1 MRTHAIE
8 SSVIR
13 NRLANVEQD
22 GRSEVDK
29 LDAEILVDDDVLILD
44 VTLDAVTHQHRLWK
58 CESALTMA
66 DAHVVE
72 IFDDRGDLCEHIA
85 SLLLV
90 EAADLLDA
98 FEEIARCSSQHRR
111 WSGWSELV

>member
-1 MRTHAIE
+1 MRTHAVE

-44 VTLDAVTHQHRLWK
+44 VT
-58 CESALTMA
+58 
-66 DAHVVE
+66 
-72 IFDDRGDLCEHIA
+72 
-85 SLLLV
+85 
-90 EAADLLDA
+90 
-98 FEEIARCSSQHRR
+98 
-111 WSGWSELV
+111 

>member
-29 LDAEILVDDDVLILD
+29 LDAEILVDDDVLVLD
-44 VTLDAVTHQHRLWK
+44 VT
-58 CESALTMA
+58 
-66 DAHVVE
+66 
-72 IFDDRGDLCEHIA
+72 
-85 SLLLV
+85 
-90 EAADLLDA
+90 
-98 FEEIARCSSQHRR
+98 
-111 WSGWSELV
+111 